1 LTFWNR
7 LTRFLNHS
15 ILELSTNA
23 AENAIRPVALNGK
36 NWIHFVNQDANPHI
50 AAILSIVETCRR
62 LQILSAIIS
71 LLSSP
76 V

>member
-1 LTFWNR
+1 
-7 LTRFLNHS
+7 
-15 ILELSTNA
+15 LESVNPLPESFDPGVEHQRRRERHPA
-23 AENAIRPVALNGK
+23 GALNRK

-71 LLSSP
+71 LLSCP